1 MFEEGFSGKE
11 TFDAKFEGGKEVNH
25 VDIWGKNIQSRIRD
39 PEWRAGQ
46 VCLRHSEGAQRGC
59 GEVRTE

>member
-25 VDIWGKNIQSRIRD
+25 VDIWGRTFKAELEILNG
-39 PEWRAGQ
+39 EQ
-46 VCLRHSEGAQRGC
+46 VRCA
-59 GEVRTE
+59 